1 VHSDRQGNA
10 LVGASAE
17 AAAAYD
23 EAVECF
29 NLYRGDPVG
38 TVDRAI
44 SDAPGFVMAHVLK
57 AWFFALATEPAAA
70 AEAAAIVTHART
82 LHPDDRAAS
91 HLGAI
96 GHVLAGNWSKAATAL
111 DFHSMTWPHDIVA
124 LQAGHLIDFFRA
136 NARDLRDR
144 IARTLPRWSEDR
156 PGYSVLLGMQAF
168 GLEEAGDYAAAEATG
183 REALDRQPL
192 DGWAHHAV
200 AHVMEM
206 QGRSEDGLDWM
217 ETREPHWAGDGA
229 YFQVHN
235 WWHKAL
241 YHLDLMQ
248 ADDALALYD
257 DRVRALGGDL
267 SVNLV
272 DASALLWRIQLEGH
286 DTGDRWLSLAEAWRP
301 LADGKLYPFND
312 LHAAMAFLA
321 AGRRGEAERIVAAYR
336 SDRRDCEVASWCR
349 RTGLP
354 LVEGFMAFHDGDYGT
369 AVEKL
374 HSARFIANCFGGSH
388 AQRDVIDWTLVE
400 AAIRSGLR
408 DAAEALASERLALK
422 PHSPVNRS
430 FLQRASELRQG

>member
-1 VHSDRQGNA
+1 MPSDRQGNA
-10 LVGASAE
+10 LTGASAE
-17 AAAAYD
+17 AVDAFD

-38 TVDRAI
+38 TIDRAI
-44 SDAPGFVMAHVLK
+44 LDAPSFVMAHVLK

-70 AEAAAIVTHART
+70 TEASAIVTHART
-82 LHPDDRAAS
+82 LDPDDRAAS
-91 HLGAI
+91 HLDAI
-96 GHVLAGNWSKAATAL
+96 AHVLAGNWSKAATAL

-144 IARTLPRWSEDR
+144 IARALPRWSKDR
-156 PGYSVLLGMQAF
+156 PGYSVLLGMHAF
-168 GLEEAGDYAAAEATG
+168 GLEEAGDYTAAEATG

-206 QGRSEDGLDWM
+206 QGRPEDGLGWM
-217 ETREPHWAGDGA
+217 ETREPLWAGDGA

-241 YHLDLMQ
+241 YHLELRQSNETLM
-248 ADDALALYD
+248 LYD
-257 DRVRALGGDL
+257 DRVRALGGNL

-272 DASALLWRIQLEGH
+272 DASALLWRIHLGGH
-286 DTGDRWLSLAEAWRP
+286 DTGDRWLSLADAWGP

-321 AGRRGEAERIVAAYR
+321 AGRRGDADRIAAAYR
-336 SDRRDCEVASWCR
+336 ADRRDSEVASWCR
-349 RTGLP
+349 QTGLP
-354 LVEGFMAFHDGDYGT
+354 LVEGFVAFHDGDYGT

-374 HSARFIANCFGGSH
+374 HGARFIANSFGGSH
-388 AQRDVIDWTLVE
+388 AQRDVIDWTLIE
-400 AAIRSGLR
+400 AAIRSGMR

-430 FLQRASELRQG
+430 FLQRTSALPRS

>member
-1 VHSDRQGNA
+1 MPTDKQGNPLNGATADAADLFAGA
-10 LVGASAE
+10 LDDFNRYAGDPLGKLDEAI
-17 AAAAYD
+17 AAAPDFA
-23 EAVECF
+23 
-29 NLYRGDPVG
+29 
-38 TVDRAI
+38 
-44 SDAPGFVMAHVLK
+44 MAHLLK
-57 AWFFALATEPAAA
+57 GHIYATATEPAACKA
-70 AEAAAIVTHART
+70 AAGILAEVRKLPLSDREQSHAEALV
-82 LHPDDRAAS
+82 
-91 HLGAI
+91 
-96 GHVLAGNWSKAATAL
+96 HVIDGNWTKAALTL
-111 DFHSMTWPHDIVA
+111 DHHSMTWPHDMAA
-124 LQAGHLIDFFRA
+124 LQIGHLIDFFRA

-156 PGYSVLLGMQAF
+156 PGYSVLLGMHAF
-168 GLEEAGDYAAAEATG
+168 GLEEACDYAAAEATG

-206 QGRSEDGLDWM
+206 QGRPEDGLGWM

-241 YHLDLMQ
+241 YHLELLQ
-248 ADDALALYD
+248 VEDALALYD
-257 DRVRALGGDL
+257 DRVRALGGNL

-272 DASALLWRIQLEGH
+272 DASALLWRIRLEGH
-286 DTGDRWLSLAEAWRP
+286 DTGDRWASLSEAWTP

-321 AGRRGEAERIVAAYR
+321 AGRRGDTERIVAAYR
-336 SDRRDCEVASWCR
+336 ADGRDSEVASWCR
-349 RTGLP
+349 QTGLP
-354 LVEGFMAFHDGDYGT
+354 LIEGFIAFHDGDYET

-374 HSARFIANCFGGSH
+374 HGARFIANSFGGSH

-400 AAIRSGLR
+400 AAIRSGKR
-408 DAAEALASERLALK
+408 DAAEALAGERLALK

-430 FLQRASELRQG
+430 FLRRSSELPRR

>member
-1 VHSDRQGNA
+1 MHSDRQGNPLA
-10 LVGASAE
+10 GASAS
-17 AAAAYD
+17 AVDAFD

-38 TVDRAI
+38 TIDRAI
-44 SDAPGFVMAHVLK
+44 FDAPGFVMAHVLK
-57 AWFFALATEPAAA
+57 AWFYALATEPAAA
-70 AEAAAIVTHART
+70 TEAFKIVAHARS
-82 LHPDDRAAS
+82 LDPDDRAAS
-91 HLGAI
+91 HLDAI
-96 GHVLAGNWSKAATAL
+96 DHVLAGDWSKAATAL

-136 NARDLRDR
+136 NSRDLRDR
-144 IARTLPRWSEDR
+144 IARALPRWSEDR
-156 PGYSVLLGMQAF
+156 PGYSVLLGMHAF

-206 QGRSEDGLDWM
+206 QGRAEDGLGWM

-248 ADDALALYD
+248 ADAALALYD
-257 DRVRALGGDL
+257 TRVRALGGNL

-272 DASALLWRIQLEGH
+272 DASALLWRIHLEGH
-286 DTGDRWLSLAEAWRP
+286 DTGDRWLSLANAWSP

-312 LHAAMAFLA
+312 LHAAMAYLA
-321 AGRRGEAERIVAAYR
+321 AGRRGDAERIVAAYR
-336 SDRRDCEVASWCR
+336 SDRRDSEVASWCR

-354 LVEGFMAFHDGDYGT
+354 LVEGFLAFHDGDYGA

-374 HSARFIANCFGGSH
+374 HGARFIANSFGGSH
-388 AQRDVIDWTLVE
+388 AQRDVIDWTLIE
-400 AAIRSGLR
+400 AAIRSGMR

-430 FLQRASELRQG
+430 FLARASNTSGG

>member
-1 VHSDRQGNA
+1 VHTDRQGNTLA
-10 LVGASAE
+10 GASAE
-17 AAAAYD
+17 AAETFD

-38 TVDRAI
+38 TIDTAI
-44 SDAPGFVMAHVLK
+44 ADAPGFVMAHVLK

-70 AEAAAIVTHART
+70 REASAIAAHAKT
-82 LHPDDRAAS
+82 LDADDRAAS
-91 HLGAI
+91 HLSAI
-96 GHVLAGNWSKAATAL
+96 GHVLDGNWSQAATAL
-111 DFHSMTWPHDIVA
+111 DFHTMEWPHDIVA

-144 IARTLPRWSEDR
+144 LARALPRWSEDR
-156 PGYSVLLGMQAF
+156 PGYSVLLGMHAF

-206 QGRSEDGLDWM
+206 QGRAEDGLDWM
-217 ETREPHWAGDGA
+217 ETREPHWASDGA

-241 YHLDLMQ
+241 YHLELMQ
-248 ADDALALYD
+248 ADNALALYD
-257 DRVRALGGDL
+257 NRVRALGGDL
-267 SVNLV
+267 SVNLL
-272 DASALLWRIQLEGH
+272 DASALLWRIHLGGIE
-286 DTGDRWLSLAEAWRP
+286 TGDRWLSLADAWSP

-312 LHAAMAFLA
+312 LHAAMAFLVS
-321 AGRRGEAERIVAAYR
+321 GRRGEAERIISAYR
-336 SDRRDCEVASWCR
+336 TDRRDNEVASWCR
-349 RTGLP
+349 QTGLP
-354 LVEGFMAFHDGDYGT
+354 LIEGFVAFHDSDYRT

-374 HSARFIANCFGGSH
+374 HGARFIANSFGGSH

-400 AAIRSGLR
+400 AAIRGGMHG
-408 DAAEALASERLALK
+408 AAEALANERLALK
-422 PHSPVNRS
+422 PHSPVNKS
-430 FLQRASELRQG
+430 FLARASKPSGQ